1 MITILLSLALISY
14 CAGWRFTFI
23 GKKCLSN
30 YSQRQYQFYAVGCW
44 LLGSVFA
51 VLAGLYAVAE
61 KLP

>member
-1 MITILLSLALISY
+1 MITILLFLALISY
-14 CAGWRFTFI
+14 CVGWWFTFV
-23 GKKCLSN
+23 GKRCLSN